1 MPGCVRSVHGSGPW
15 SLLPPWKREHFL
27 LLMYSAESSISCAML
42 GLGEQSTQSC
52 CYDLRVEQL
61 EGNYSSVGV
70 SDLCK
75 G

>member
-1 MPGCVRSVHGSGPW
+1 MPGRVRSVHGSGPW
-15 SLLPPWKREHFL
+15 SLLPPGKRE